1 MRALC
6 NLSVAL
12 LFVVVVPAQAQ
23 YPDRPVHIV
32 VPFPAGGPTDILTR
46 VVANKLSGQW
56 SQPVV
61 VDNKPGAG
69 GAIGTDL
76 VARSAPDGYLLL
88 MGTSS
93 THSVGP
99 ALQKLPYDA
108 EKDFSPVVNV
118 GTAANVLIVSP
129 ALGTKDVRSLITLAK
144 AKPGELN
151 YASSGNGTVTHLSGE
166 LFKLVAGV
174 DLQHVP
180 YKGTGLAIPDIARGQ
195 VALIFDSIITGLQ
208 HAKAG
213 NVKILAVCTEERSAL
228 IPEVPT
234 MAEAGVAGYE
244 SSAWFGLLAPAGIAP
259 AILAKVNADTGA
271 VLASAEVRERFAA
284 AGADTVGG
292 TSQAFAQRIRAE
304 REKWSRVVQAA
315 KIKAP

>member
-1 MRALC
+1 MRVFC
-6 NLSVAL
+6 NLSAACLLAVAI
-12 LFVVVVPAQAQ
+12 PAQAQ
-23 YPDRPVHIV
+23 YPERAVHIV
-32 VPFPAGGPTDILTR
+32 VPFPAGGPTDVLTR
-46 VVANKLSGQW
+46 VLAQRLSAQW
-56 SQPVV
+56 SQPVI

-69 GAIGTDL
+69 GAIGSDA
-76 VARSAPDGYLLL
+76 VARSTPDGYTLL

-99 ALQKLPYDA
+99 ALQKLPYDT
-108 EKDFSPVVNV
+108 ERDFTPLVNV
-118 GTAANVLIVSP
+118 GAAANVLIVSP
-129 ALGTKDVRSLITLAK
+129 ALGVKDVRSLIALAK
-144 AKPGELN
+144 ARPGELN

-166 LFKLVAGV
+166 LFKLAAGV

-208 HAKAG
+208 HAKTG

-234 MAEAGVAGYE
+234 MAEAGVTGYE
-244 SSAWFGLLAPAGIAP
+244 SSAWFGLLAPAAAAP
-259 AILAKVNADTGA
+259 AIVAKVNAYTVA
-271 VLASAEVRERFAA
+271 ALASADVRERFAA
-284 AGADTVGG
+284 AGAETVGG
-292 TSQAFAQRIRAE
+292 TPQAFAQRIRAE
-304 REKWSRVVQAA
+304 REKWARVVQAA

>member
-1 MRALC
+1 MRVFC
-6 NLSVAL
+6 NLSAACLLAVAI
-12 LFVVVVPAQAQ
+12 PAQAQ
-23 YPDRPVHIV
+23 YPERAVHIV
-32 VPFPAGGPTDILTR
+32 VPFPAGGPTDVLTR
-46 VVANKLSGQW
+46 VLAQRLSAQW
-56 SQPVV
+56 SQPVI

-69 GAIGTDL
+69 GAIGSDA
-76 VARSAPDGYLLL
+76 VARSTPDGYTLL

-99 ALQKLPYDA
+99 ALQKLPYDT
-108 EKDFSPVVNV
+108 EKDFTPLVNV
-118 GTAANVLIVSP
+118 GAAANVLIVSP
-129 ALGTKDVRSLITLAK
+129 ALGVKDVRSLIALAK
-144 AKPGELN
+144 ARPGELN

-166 LFKLVAGV
+166 LFKLAAGV

-208 HAKAG
+208 HAKTG

-234 MAEAGVAGYE
+234 MAEAGVTGYE
-244 SSAWFGLLAPAGIAP
+244 SSAWFGLLAPAAAAP
-259 AILAKVNADTGA
+259 AIVAKVNADTVA
-271 VLASAEVRERFAA
+271 ALASADVRERFTA
-284 AGADTVGG
+284 AGAETVGG
-292 TSQAFAQRIRAE
+292 TPQAFAQRIRAE
-304 REKWSRVVQAA
+304 REKWARVVQAA

>member
-1 MRALC
+1 MRLLA
-6 NLSVAL
+6 AL
-12 LFVVVVPAQAQ
+12 LFAVVVPAQAQ
-23 YPDRPVHIV
+23 YPQRAVHVV

-46 VVANKLSGQW
+46 VLAQKLSTRW
-56 SQPVV
+56 SQAVV
-61 VDNKPGAG
+61 IDNKPGAG
-69 GAIGTDL
+69 GAIGSEF
-76 VARSAPDGYLLL
+76 VARSTPDGYTLL

-99 ALQKLPYDA
+99 ALQKLPYDT
-108 EKDFSPVVNV
+108 EKDFTPLVNV
-118 GTAANVLIVSP
+118 GSAANVLIVSP
-129 ALGTKDVRSLITLAK
+129 ALGVNDVRSLIALAK

-166 LFKLVAGV
+166 LFKLVASV

-208 HAKAG
+208 HVKAG

-234 MAEAGVAGYE
+234 MAEAGVPGYE
-244 SSAWFGLLAPAGIAP
+244 SSAWFGLLGPAAIPP
-259 AILAKVNADTGA
+259 AIVATINTDTGA
-271 VLASAEVRERFAA
+271 ALADADVRARFAA
-284 AGADTVGG
+284 AGAETVGG
-292 TSQAFAQRIRAE
+292 TPESFARRIRAE

-315 KIKAP
+315 NIR

>member
-1 MRALC
+1 MR
-6 NLSVAL
+6 L
-12 LFVVVVPAQAQ
+12 LAAFFLAVVVPAQAQ
-23 YPDRPVHIV
+23 YPERPVHIV

-46 VVANKLSGQW
+46 VLAQKLSATW
-56 SQPVV
+56 SQAVV
-61 VDNKPGAG
+61 IDNKPGAG
-69 GAIGTDL
+69 GAIGSEFI
-76 VARSAPDGYLLL
+76 ARSAPDGYTLL

-99 ALQKLPYDA
+99 ALQKLPYDT
-108 EKDFSPVVNV
+108 EKDFTPLVNV
-118 GTAANVLIVSP
+118 GSAANVLIVSP
-129 ALGTKDVRSLITLAK
+129 ALGVKDVRSLIALAK

-174 DLQHVP
+174 DLQHIP

-208 HAKAG
+208 HAKTG
-213 NVKILAVCTEERSAL
+213 NVKILAVCTDERSSL

-244 SSAWFGLLAPAGIAP
+244 SSAWFGLLAPAAIAP
-259 AILAKVNADTGA
+259 AIVAKVNADTGA
-271 VLASAEVRERFAA
+271 ALAAADVRERFAA
-284 AGADTVGG
+284 AGAETVGG
-292 TSQAFAQRIRAE
+292 TPESFARRIRAE
-304 REKWSRVVQAA
+304 REKWARVVQAA
-315 KIKAP
+315 NIR

>member
-1 MRALC
+1 MRVFC
-6 NLSVAL
+6 NLSAACLLAVAI
-12 LFVVVVPAQAQ
+12 PAQAQ
-23 YPDRPVHIV
+23 YPERAVHIV
-32 VPFPAGGPTDILTR
+32 VPFPAGGPTDVLTR
-46 VVANKLSGQW
+46 VLAQRLSAQW
-56 SQPVV
+56 SQPVI

-69 GAIGTDL
+69 GAIGSDA
-76 VARSAPDGYLLL
+76 VARSTPDGYTLL

-99 ALQKLPYDA
+99 ALQKLPYDT
-108 EKDFSPVVNV
+108 EKDFTPLVNV
-118 GTAANVLIVSP
+118 GAAANVLIVSP
-129 ALGTKDVRSLITLAK
+129 ALGVKDVRSLIALAK
-144 AKPGELN
+144 ARPGELN

-166 LFKLVAGV
+166 LFKLAAGV

-208 HAKAG
+208 HAKTG

-234 MAEAGVAGYE
+234 MAEAGVTGYE
-244 SSAWFGLLAPAGIAP
+244 SSAWFGLLAPAAAAP
-259 AILAKVNADTGA
+259 AIVAKVNAETVA
-271 VLASAEVRERFAA
+271 ALASADVRERFAA
-284 AGADTVGG
+284 AGAETVGG
-292 TSQAFAQRIRAE
+292 TPQAFAQRIRAE
-304 REKWSRVVQAA
+304 REKWARVVQAA